1 MMIKVIEI
9 IFKLNVPCTQHLII
23 SQTYYTNQMKKT
35 LLTSVFVISFMF
47 GYQAIHNHANSRSSG
62 APSGHASDPASGSST
77 CTSCHNE
84 NDGPLPAGQGG
95 ITLSLNGNPVTAYYP
110 DSTYDVVANCTASSA
125 SSMYGFETT
134 PQNTSG
140 TYLGILTAGAGNK
153 VTGTK
158 YLTHTSPK
166 NGSSA
171 TWNFKWTAP
180 SAGAGT
186 VTFYTCFD
194 AVSTKIYSVSN
205 SFTELG
211 GGANGINAI
220 NSTKAIVFPNPIVN
234 ELNIVTNSNDKSDI
248 SIYSLNGNLVKQFV
262 SNNVKNSFN
271 VSDLNSGVY
280 ILNITSNGKSSSLK
294 IVKQ

>member
-1 MMIKVIEI
+1 
-9 IFKLNVPCTQHLII
+9 
-23 SQTYYTNQMKKT
+23 MKKT
-35 LLTSVFVISFMF
+35 LLTSAFVISFMF
-47 GYQAIHNHANSRSSG
+47 GYQAIHNHANSRSNG

-84 NDGPLPAGQGG
+84 NDGTLPAGQGG
-95 ITLSLNGNPVTAYYP
+95 ITLSLNGTPVTGYYP
-110 DSTYDVVANCTASSA
+110 DSTYNVVANITASSA

-140 TYLGILTAGAGNK
+140 TYLGTLTAGTGSK
-153 VTGTK
+153 ITGTK
-158 YLTHTSPK
+158 YLTHTTPK
-166 NGSSA
+166 TGSSA
-171 TWNFKWTAP
+171 SWSFKWTAP

-211 GGANGINAI
+211 NGGANGINEL
-220 NSTKAIVFPNPIVN
+220 NSLKTFVYPNPILN
-234 ELNIVTNSNDKSDI
+234 DLNITTCTYDKCDVTI
-248 SIYSLNGNLVKQFV
+248 FSLNGSLVKQFV
-262 SNNVKNSFN
+262 INNSTSSLN

-280 ILNITSNGKSSSLK
+280 MLHITSNGKSSSMK